1 MKIGRISLDI
11 MELPNKKYFS
21 IGEVASLCNVKPHVL
36 RYWETEFPQLSPGKR
51 RGNRRYYQAN
61 DVLLVSK
68 IKFLLYEKGFTIY
81 GAKLSLKEKP
91 LTKDV
96 EPLSSKGTKEVT
108 DKINAAEVAAVDYE
122 SLKKEIRLVI
132 DVLDGKIET

>member
-1 MKIGRISLDI
+1 
-11 MELPNKKYFS
+11 
-21 IGEVASLCNVKPHVL
+21 
-36 RYWETEFPQLSPGKR
+36 
-51 RGNRRYYQAN
+51 
-61 DVLLVSK
+61 LLVSK

-96 EPLSSKGTKEVT
+96 EDSKAKITKELT
-108 DKINAAEVAAVDYE
+108 GKINIARISAGDYE
-122 SLKKEIRLVI
+122 SLKKEISLVI

>member
-1 MKIGRISLDI
+1 
-11 MELPNKKYFS
+11 MELPDKKYFS

-51 RGNRRYYQAN
+51 KGNRRYYQAN

-91 LTKDV
+91 ITRDV
-96 EPLSSKGTKEVT
+96 DTLNSKNTKEVT
-108 DKINAAEVAAVDYE
+108 DKVNTARISTGDYE
-122 SLKKEIRLVI
+122 NLKKEIRLVI

>member
-1 MKIGRISLDI
+1 
-11 MELPNKKYFS
+11 MELPDKKYFS

-51 RGNRRYYQAN
+51 KGNRRYYQAN

-81 GAKLSLKEKP
+81 GAKLSLKEKAITRDVDT
-91 LTKDV
+91 LNSKNTK
-96 EPLSSKGTKEVT
+96 GVT
-108 DKINAAEVAAVDYE
+108 DKAHTARISTGDYE
-122 SLKKEIRLVI
+122 NLKKEIRLVI

>member
-1 MKIGRISLDI
+1 

-96 EPLSSKGTKEVT
+96 EGPNLKISREATE
-108 DKINAAEVAAVDYE
+108 KINEAGISADDYE
-122 SLKKEIRLVI
+122 SLKREIKLVI

>member
-1 MKIGRISLDI
+1 

-91 LTKDV
+91 LSKEV
-96 EPLSSKGTKEVT
+96 EAFKLGGTKEVP
-108 DKINAAEVAAVDYE
+108 DKIKAAGISGGEYE
-122 SLKKEIRLVI
+122 NLKKEIKLVI

>member
-1 MKIGRISLDI
+1 

-91 LTKDV
+91 FAKEIEDFNRKST
-96 EPLSSKGTKEVT
+96 TEVT
-108 DKINAAEVAAVDYE
+108 DKINPTGISAGDYD

>member
-1 MKIGRISLDI
+1 M
-11 MELPNKKYFS
+11 
-21 IGEVASLCNVKPHVL
+21 
-36 RYWETEFPQLSPGKR
+36 
-51 RGNRRYYQAN
+51 
-61 DVLLVSK
+61 LVSK

-91 LTKDV
+91 
-96 EPLSSKGTKEVT
+96 PTKEVEAYKRKSAKVIT
-108 DKINAAEVAAVDYE
+108 DKINPNLISAGDYD

>member
-1 MKIGRISLDI
+1 
-11 MELPNKKYFS
+11 MELPDKKYFS

-51 RGNRRYYQAN
+51 RGNRRYYQAT

-96 EPLSSKGTKEVT
+96 DIFSSKGTKEVT
-108 DKINAAEVAAVDYE
+108 DKINAAGITAVDYE
-122 SLKKEIRLVI
+122 NLKKEIRLVI

>member
-1 MKIGRISLDI
+1 
-11 MELPNKKYFS
+11 MELPDKKYFS

-51 RGNRRYYQAN
+51 KGNRRYYQAN

-91 LTKDV
+91 VIKDV
-96 EPLSSKGTKEVT
+96 DTLNSKNTIGVT
-108 DKINAAEVAAVDYE
+108 DKINTARISTGDYE
-122 SLKKEIRLVI
+122 NLKK
-132 DVLDGKIET
+132 

>member
-1 MKIGRISLDI
+1 

-91 LTKDV
+91 IKKDV
-96 EPLSSKGTKEVT
+96 EPLSSKGSIEVT
-108 DKINAAEVAAVDYE
+108 DKINAAGISAVDYE

>member
-1 MKIGRISLDI
+1 

-21 IGEVASLCNVKPHVL
+21 IGEVASICNVKPHVL
-36 RYWETEFPQLSPGKR
+36 RYWETEFPQLSPSKR

-68 IKFLLYEKGFTIY
+68 IKFLLYEKGFTIN
-81 GAKLSLKEKP
+81 GAKLSLKKKP
-91 LTKDV
+91 I
-96 EPLSSKGTKEVT
+96 TKEVEDLNLKNT
-108 DKINAAEVAAVDYE
+108 KEVSNKINTAEISAGDYDN
-122 SLKKEIRLVI
+122 LKKEIRLVI

>member
-1 MKIGRISLDI
+1 

-91 LTKDV
+91 LIKDGKASN
-96 EPLSSKGTKEVT
+96 PNSSKEVT
-108 DKINAAEVAAVDYE
+108 DKFNGARISAGDYE
-122 SLKKEIRLVI
+122 TLKKEIRLVI

>member
-1 MKIGRISLDI
+1 

-51 RGNRRYYQAN
+51 KGNRRYYQAR

-91 LTKDV
+91 ITKDV
-96 EPLSSKGTKEVT
+96 DTLNSKNTKGVT
-108 DKINAAEVAAVDYE
+108 DKINTSRISAGDYDN
-122 SLKKEIRLVI
+122 LKKEIRLVI

>member
-1 MKIGRISLDI
+1 

-36 RYWETEFPQLSPGKR
+36 RYWETEFPQLQPGKR
-51 RGNRRYYQAN
+51 RGNRRYYQVN
-61 DVLLVSK
+61 DVLLVRK

-91 LTKDV
+91 PTKDV
-96 EPLSSKGTKEVT
+96 DASSSKSIKDVT
-108 DKINAAEVAAVDYE
+108 EKISAAGISAGDYA

>member
-1 MKIGRISLDI
+1 

-81 GAKLSLKEKP
+81 GAKLSLNEKSP
-91 LTKDV
+91 TKDV
-96 EPLSSKGTKEVT
+96 KALNSKGIKGVT
-108 DKINAAEVAAVDYE
+108 NKINAAGISAVDYE
-122 SLKKEIRLVI
+122 NLKKEIKLVI

>member
-1 MKIGRISLDI
+1 
-11 MELPNKKYFS
+11 MELPDKKYFS

-51 RGNRRYYQAN
+51 KGNRRYYQAN

-91 LTKDV
+91 V
-96 EPLSSKGTKEVT
+96 TKEADT
-108 DKINAAEVAAVDYE
+108 LNLKNSIGATKKINAARISTGEYE
-122 SLKKEIRLVI
+122 NLRKEINLVI

>member
-1 MKIGRISLDI
+1 

-36 RYWETEFPQLSPGKR
+36 RYWETEFPQLSPSKR

-91 LTKDV
+91 T
-96 EPLSSKGTKEVT
+96 TKEVEDLDLKSVKKVS
-108 DKINAAEVAAVDYE
+108 DKIYTAGISAGDYD

-132 DVLDGKIET
+132 DILDGKIKT

>member
-1 MKIGRISLDI
+1 M
-11 MELPNKKYFS
+11 
-21 IGEVASLCNVKPHVL
+21 
-36 RYWETEFPQLSPGKR
+36 
-51 RGNRRYYQAN
+51 
-61 DVLLVSK
+61 LVSK

-91 LTKDV
+91 LTKEIEV
-96 EPLSSKGTKEVT
+96 LNRKNTKDIT
-108 DKINAAEVAAVDYE
+108 NRIKPIGISAGDYD